1 MEIKQIKAQLSIE
14 TVLNEYNIPINKNKH
29 CKCPFHKDD
38 KPSLRIYPETNTYT
52 CFGCDKTG
60 DVIQFIQDF
69 EKCTK
74 HKAINKAKS
83 LIGITNDELKIMN
96 TKLEETEIINFK
108 ELFPKFKQSLHR
120 TKKAIAYLEERGIY
134 DVKLEQGYNNG
145 THFKQLKNCIIYP
158 LKNCHGQTD
167 SFYGRNIAKTGV
179 ALSGAVGKHYYT
191 ANRKGLYPKYP
202 PAETQV
208 IILTESI
215 IDSVTLQKYTNFET
229 LALYGTNGFTE
240 EHKQAITGL
249 KDLQEIILF
258 FDGDTAG
265 NEAIE
270 KHSKT
275 LNELLP
281 KATISKVNAPEDEDI
296 NSLVQSHEPE
306 ILEHLIS
313 ERVSIFSST
322 EKKTESKILAVSRAE
337 LNTENS
343 EYITYQ
349 NTNILIAVLGG
360 INLFSLDKLKVTL
373 RITRID
379 KQSPIYNIRQSNLD
393 LYNDDAT
400 EKFIRKVAERLELG
414 TREIQYAIAELIN
427 GLENYRL
434 RQVEA
439 QKPNKPK
446 QREISEKR
454 KQQVI
459 EFLKSENLLQKTN
472 DLIGKTGMVGEEN
485 NRLLM
490 FLVFTSRLREQP
502 LHIISLGASGT
513 GKTYL
518 QEKISELIPAE
529 HKLEITAL
537 SENALYYFD
546 RTELKNKLVLI
557 EDLDGAQDEK
567 IMYAIRELMSKKR
580 ISKTIPIKDAKG
592 NLKTVTLQ
600 VEGPICL
607 AGTTTREKIYEDN
620 ANRSLLIYLDNSKD
634 HKNKI
639 MEYQQNLS
647 AGTINK
653 QKETEIKRFLQ
664 DVQLML
670 EKVKVRNPFATKLN
684 IPETV
689 FKPLRTNTHYLSFIE
704 TVTFYHQYQRER
716 KRDEQGNYYI
726 ETTLEDIEEANK
738 LLKDVLLTKSDELTK
753 ACRDFLEVLKAYAK
767 REEKESFYA
776 KELRA
781 NLRINPK
788 TLSRYLSDL
797 SRYGYIKIIGGNPR
811 STGYEYEILNSEE
824 YNRLKSTIQTALD
837 EALAKIKKE

>member
-1 MEIKQIKAQLSIE
+1 MEIKQIKEQLSIE
-14 TVLNEYNIPINKNKH
+14 TVLKEYSIAMNKSKH
-29 CKCPFHKDD
+29 CLCPFHKDN

-52 CFGCDKTG
+52 CFGCNKTG
-60 DVIQFIQDF
+60 DVIQFIQDK

-74 HKAINKAKS
+74 HQALKKAKE
-83 LIGITNDELKIMN
+83 LIGTAEIKPTQVKTKI
-96 TKLEETEIINFK
+96 EEEINYS

-120 TKKAIAYLEERGIY
+120 SKKAIAYLEERAIY

-145 THFKQLKNCIIYP
+145 TQFKQLKNCIIYP
-158 LKNCHGQTD
+158 LRNVQNEIV
-167 SFYGRNIAKTGV
+167 SLYGRNIGKTGT
-179 ALSGAVGKHYYT
+179 HYYT
-191 ANRKGLYPKYP
+191 ANRKGLYPNYP
-202 PAETQV
+202 NAETKTL
-208 IILTESI
+208 ILTESI
-215 IDSVTLQKYTNFET
+215 IDSATLLKYTDYQT
-229 LALYGTNGFTE
+229 LALYGTNGLTI
-240 EHKQAITGL
+240 EHTKAITEL
-249 KDLQEIILF
+249 KELQEIILF
-258 FDGDTAG
+258 LDGDTAG

-281 KATISKVNAPEDEDI
+281 NITISKVNTPENEDI
-296 NSLVQSHEPE
+296 NSLVQSHEPT

-313 ERVSIFSST
+313 KRISVFSST
-322 EKKTESKILAVSRAE
+322 EKKTESKI
-337 LNTENS
+337 NTENP
-343 EYITYQ
+343 EYIIYENGAIQ
-349 NTNILIAVLGG
+349 ISVLGG

-373 RITRID
+373 RITRTD

-414 TREIQYAIAELIN
+414 TREIQISIAELIN
-427 GLENYRL
+427 GLEEYRL
-434 RQVEA
+434 EQVEA
-439 QKPNKPK
+439 QKPNKPQ

-454 KQQVI
+454 KAQVI
-459 EFLKSENLLQKTN
+459 EFLQSKDLLRRTN

-557 EDLDGAQDEK
+557 EDLDGAQDDK
-567 IMYAIRELMSKKR
+567 ILYAIRELMSKKR

-607 AGTTTREKIYEDN
+607 AGTTTKERIYEDN
-620 ANRSLLIYLDNSKD
+620 ANRSLLIYLDNSKT
-634 HKNKI
+634 HKNQI

-653 QKETEIKRFLQ
+653 HKEEEIKTFLQ
-664 DVQLML
+664 DVQLLL

-684 IPETV
+684 IPDTV

-716 KRDEQGNYYI
+716 KKDEQGNYYI

-738 LLKDVLLTKSDELTK
+738 LLKDVLLAKSDELTK
-753 ACRDFLEVLKAYAK
+753 ACRDFLEVLKAHLK

-824 YNRLKSTIQTALD
+824 YSQLKENIQTALD
-837 EALAKIKKE
+837 EALTKIKKEHLSNSVVPQLA

>member
-1 MEIKQIKAQLSIE
+1 MEIKQIKEQLSIV
-14 TVLNEYNIPINKNKH
+14 TVLNEYSIVMNKNKH
-29 CKCPFHKDD
+29 CLCPFHKDD

-60 DVIQFIQDF
+60 DVIQFIQDI
-69 EKCTK
+69 ENCTK
-74 HKAINKAKS
+74 HKALKKAKS
-83 LIGITNDELKIMN
+83 LIGTIITKPIPNIK
-96 TKLEETEIINFK
+96 TEIQEEINYS
-108 ELFPKFKQSLHR
+108 ELYPKFKQSLHR
-120 TKKAIAYLEERGIY
+120 SKKAIAYLEERGIY

-145 THFKQLKNCIIYP
+145 TLFKQLKNCITYP
-158 LKNCHGQTD
+158 LKNEQNEIV
-167 SFYGRNIAKTGV
+167 SFYGRSIAST
-179 ALSGAVGKHYYT
+179 GKHFYST
-191 ANRKGLYPKYP
+191 NRKGLYPNYP
-202 PAETQV
+202 TEETKTL
-208 IILTESI
+208 ILTESI
-215 IDSVTLQKYTNFET
+215 IDSTTLLKYTDFET
-229 LALYGTNGFTE
+229 LAIYGTNGFTE
-240 EHKQAITGL
+240 EHTKAITEL
-249 KDLQEIILF
+249 EQLQEIILF
-258 FDGDTAG
+258 FDGDQAG
-265 NEAIE
+265 NKAIE

-281 KATISKVNAPEDEDI
+281 NVTISKVETPENEDI

-306 ILEHLIS
+306 ILEHLIN
-313 ERVSIFSST
+313 EREFLFSI
-322 EKKTESKILAVSRAE
+322 EQVAPADNN

-343 EYITYQ
+343 EYIIYENGSLQ
-349 NTNILIAVLGG
+349 IAVLGG

-373 RITRID
+373 RITRTD
-379 KQSPIYNIRQSNLD
+379 KPSPIYNIRQSNLD
-393 LYNDDAT
+393 LYNDDSVD
-400 EKFIRKVAERLELG
+400 KFIRKVAERLELG
-414 TREIQYAIAELIN
+414 TREIQISIAELIN
-427 GLENYRL
+427 SLEEYRL
-434 RQVEA
+434 KQVEL
-439 QKPNKPK
+439 QKVVAP
-446 QREISEKR
+446 QARILTEKR

-459 EFLKSENLLQKTN
+459 EFLQSKDLLRRTN
-472 DLIGKTGMVGEEN
+472 DLIGQTGMVGEEN

-518 QEKISELIPAE
+518 QEKISQLIPEE

-537 SENALYYFD
+537 SENALYYFE

-607 AGTTTREKIYEDN
+607 AGTTTKERIYEDN
-620 ANRSLLIYLDNSKD
+620 ANRSLLIYLDNSKA
-634 HKNKI
+634 HKQQI

-664 DVQLML
+664 DVQLLL
-670 EKVKVRNPFATKLN
+670 EKVKVRNPYATKLN
-684 IPETV
+684 IPDTV

-738 LLKDVLLTKSDELTK
+738 LLKDVLLAKSDELTK
-753 ACRDFLEVLKAYAK
+753 ACRDFLELLKNYVTK
-767 REEKESFYA
+767 NDKQSFYS
-776 KELRA
+776 KEIREA
-781 NLRINPK
+781 YRFAPT
-788 TLSRYLSDL
+788 TLNRHLL
-797 SRYGYIKIIGGNPR
+797 ELNRYGYLKVIGGNR
-811 STGYEYEILNSEE
+811 ARGYEYELINSEE
-824 YNRLKSTIQTALD
+824 YQDLKNNIQTALD
-837 EALAKIKKE
+837 EALENIKKQMSEPVNQSSSVA